1 MTARTK
7 KKEGVTLIELVM
19 VIVAVGVIVGVATMY
34 INEVV
39 DLWSF
44 MSFRTDVVNQARL
57 SVARM
62 SREMRQVKNATS
74 VQAAEAHR
82 FQFTDINDQP
92 IDYYLSGTDL
102 RRNADTLAGGVRN
115 LTFGY
120 YNATGEVL
128 AVPVDAG
135 NRTQI
140 RRVSV
145 FADIAAGTE
154 SKSLETQVFLRNSG
168 N

>member
-82 FQFTDINDQP
+82 SSTSPLTI
-92 IDYYLSGTDL
+92 ISRARISG
-102 RRNADTLAGGVRN
+102 
-115 LTFGY
+115 
-120 YNATGEVL
+120 AT
-128 AVPVDAG
+128 
-135 NRTQI
+135 RI
-140 RRVSV
+140 RWP
-145 FADIAAGTE
+145 AACAT
-154 SKSLETQVFLRNSG
+154 
-168 N
+168 

>member
-1 MTARTK
+1 
-7 KKEGVTLIELVM
+7 
-19 VIVAVGVIVGVATMY
+19 
-34 INEVV
+34 
-39 DLWSF
+39 
-44 MSFRTDVVNQARL
+44 
-57 SVARM
+57 
-62 SREMRQVKNATS
+62 
-74 VQAAEAHR
+74 
-82 FQFTDINDQP
+82 
-92 IDYYLSGTDL
+92 
-102 RRNADTLAGGVRN
+102 VRN

-135 NRTQI
+135 NRTQIRTEI